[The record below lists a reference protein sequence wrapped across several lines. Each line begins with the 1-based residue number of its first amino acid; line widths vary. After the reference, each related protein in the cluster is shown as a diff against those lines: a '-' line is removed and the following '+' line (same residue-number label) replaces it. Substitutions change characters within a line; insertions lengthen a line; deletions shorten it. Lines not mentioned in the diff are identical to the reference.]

1 MFRTGALLLSFLFS
15 LQSLAQSACYADSTS
30 PILNLYQQR
39 GGEHLELLCKELE
52 SQEMYEREG
61 FLYKIALGV
70 TNFVGV
76 GGLWGLG
83 ASAFSKLEGS
93 PWQIEYK
100 KQILEIK
107 KIQDRIERIRQVY
120 LLVSRTQGFYD
131 YETAGLR
138 TDFKEGWMVGALRP
152 ENLIESAHKYG
163 TAGICRQ
170 FAALMY
176 WSLLQVARAEG
187 SVNGALGENDFS
199 MSFVSGEVP
208 WDGQIIG
215 HAWIRVHLPVR
226 VQGRLEF
233 QDFDLDTTIFPGTFV
248 MLVPRRTGL
257 PTQERLDLIS
267 ECRQIQKCSTDK

>member
-1 MFRTGALLLSFLFS
+1 MFKPWGLLFTVLFS
-15 LQSLAQSACYADSTS
+15 VQSFAQSACYSEVTS
-30 PILNLYQQR
+30 PVLNLYQQR
-39 GGEHLELLCKELE
+39 SGENLELLCKELE
-52 SQEMYEREG
+52 SEEMYEREG
-61 FLYKIALGV
+61 FLYKIALGI
-70 TNFVGV
+70 TNFIGV

-107 KIQDRIERIRQVY
+107 KIPDRIERIRQVY

-152 ENLIESAHKYG
+152 ENLIDSAHKYG

-187 SVNGALGENDFS
+187 SVGGALGEGDFS

-208 WDGQIIG
+208 WDGKIIG
-215 HAWIRVHLPVR
+215 HAWIRVHLPIR
-226 VQGRLEF
+226 QNGILEF

-248 MLVPRRTGL
+248 MLIPRRSGL

-267 ECRQIQKCSTDK
+267 QCRQLQKCSAEK